1 MTFFLTL
8 PEVRFFSI
16 SENYNH
22 YDTKT
27 SREFDF
33 CVFLGGAEYYR
44 KIMFC
49 FKKTFLCKI
58 NDFKSKSL

>member
-33 CVFLGGAEYYR
+33 GR
-44 KIMFC
+44 KAAYIQ
-49 FKKTFLCKI
+49 I
-58 NDFKSKSL
+58 

>member
-33 CVFLGGAEYYR
+33 CVFLGGGG
-44 KIMFC
+44 I
-49 FKKTFLCKI
+49 L
-58 NDFKSKSL
+58 